1 MQHAREK
8 EAKCTKITHQCE
20 CKWCRQDDIFQWTES
35 EGANETRLLQ
45 NRVKKGELVI

>member
-20 CKWCRQDDIFQWTES
+20 GKWCRQDDIFQWTES
-35 EGANETRLLQ
+35 DGADRMTSFSGQ
-45 NRVKKGELVI
+45 NLKVQTG